1 MTTDN
6 GPQTTDQYGVVEVV
20 PFIGIRKSISKR
32 LKMTTDSVAMV
43 THFDFADLTAV
54 AALREELKN
63 QNKKLSYMPFIIKA
77 VTNALANP
85 KAKMMN
91 AMLDEEKGE
100 IVYKKYYNIG
110 IAVDTERGLMV
121 PVIPNAD
128 KMNLEA
134 MAEYLGGIAERAR
147 TRKITLDE
155 MRGGTFTVS
164 NVGAVGGVFST
175 PIMPFPEAAILGLGK
190 ITDEPMVKN
199 GQIVIGKRLPL
210 FLSFDHRLIDGAD
223 AARFLNQI
231 IEELNQ
237 PSKLMSS

>member
-1 MTTDN
+1 MTEQQNPTN
-6 GPQTTDQYGVVEVV
+6 DQYGAVEVV

-54 AALREELKN
+54 AALREKLKN
-63 QNKKLSYMPFIIKA
+63 EGKKLSYMPFIIKA
-77 VTNALANP
+77 VTKALANP
-85 KAKMMN
+85 VHKMLN
-91 AMLDEEKGE
+91 SMLDEEKGE

-128 KMNLEA
+128 KMNLES

-175 PIMPFPEAAILGLGK
+175 PIMPYPEASILGLGK

-223 AARFLNQI
+223 AARFLNQVI
-231 IEELNQ
+231 AELNEPEEL
-237 PSKLMSS
+237 L

>member
-1 MTTDN
+1 MSTEN
-6 GPQTTDQYGVVEVV
+6 QTATADQYGAIEAV

-43 THFDFADLTAV
+43 THFDFADLTEV
-54 AALREELKN
+54 AKLREELKA
-63 QNKKLSYMPFIIKA
+63 QDKKLSYMPFIIKS

-85 KAKMMN
+85 QHKCMN

-128 KMNLEA
+128 KMTLES

-175 PIMPFPEAAILGLGK
+175 PIMPYPEAAILGLGK

-231 IEELNQ
+231 LAELSE
-237 PSKLMSS
+237 PKKLLA